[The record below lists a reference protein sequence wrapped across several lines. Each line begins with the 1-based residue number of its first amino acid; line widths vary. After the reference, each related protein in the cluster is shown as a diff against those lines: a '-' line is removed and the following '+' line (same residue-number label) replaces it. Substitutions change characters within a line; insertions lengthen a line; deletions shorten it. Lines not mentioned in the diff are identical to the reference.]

1 VGRLPVLHRSGRT
14 SAAVLTLGLGSLSP
28 ALGAG
33 TEGDL
38 LEEAKDFF
46 GREEGVLWEEG
57 LTLVFI

>member
-1 VGRLPVLHRSGRT
+1 M
-14 SAAVLTLGLGSLSP
+14 
-28 ALGAG
+28 AG

-57 LTLVFI
+57 LTLVFGKPHGVQISKIKGKKMKVEENKRIMQNSF